1 MKKLIIQIP
10 CYNEEESLPVT
21 LADLPREVEGFD
33 NVEWLIIDDGSTDE
47 TIKVAKKHG
56 VDHIVRHTQNR
67 GLAYAFMSGINAG
80 LEQGADVIVNTDA
93 DNQYCAFDIPLLT
106 KPITDGNVEIV
117 IGARPIAETIHFSPV
132 KKFLQKFG
140 SLVVR
145 ATSRTEV
152 ADAPSGFRAFSR
164 EAAQRLMVFNEYTYT
179 LETIIQAGQ
188 KNMSIISVPIRTNE
202 DLRESRLVKSIA
214 SYVKRSMVTILRIF
228 FIYRPAKVLGWFAAA
243 SLLAGTLIGMRFTY
257 HYLTGSGD
265 GMVQSLILA
274 GVLLT
279 VGFQSGL
286 AALLADLISANRRL
300 SEEIRFRQLVFS
312 DLLSVHGDKSS
323 KLEVPEVIKTRH
335 ELQQRIKED
344 ANSRRKAG

>member
-1 MKKLIIQIP
+1 
-10 CYNEEESLPVT
+10 
-21 LADLPREVEGFD
+21 
-33 NVEWLIIDDGSTDE
+33 
-47 TIKVAKKHG
+47 
-56 VDHIVRHTQNR
+56 
-67 GLAYAFMSGINAG
+67 
-80 LEQGADVIVNTDA
+80 
-93 DNQYCAFDIPLLT
+93 
-106 KPITDGNVEIV
+106 
-117 IGARPIAETIHFSPV
+117 
-132 KKFLQKFG
+132 
-140 SLVVR
+140 
-145 ATSRTEV
+145 
-152 ADAPSGFRAFSR
+152 
-164 EAAQRLMVFNEYTYT
+164 MVFNEYTYT

-312 DLLSVHGDKSS
+312 DLLSVHGEKSS